1 MKKLLPVVLLF
12 IIACSGGVKNDTPL
26 PDSIQSMVLQKVT
39 QGQKAD
45 KAITELHHKQ
55 VTDAKNYIGEY
66 KGDKYDAKLYLTEY
80 DNTDSAIADLDSM
93 AGRIMNPHIGGQ
105 MGFQHVRQLPSLGDH
120 VYMTLQGK
128 RAHFFYVKGNGLYWL
143 DVDPHMAMNSIKQLL
158 GKTS

>member
-80 DNTDSAIADLDSM
+80 DNYCGPGQHGRPDYESPHRWTD
-93 AGRIMNPHIGGQ
+93 
-105 MGFQHVRQLPSLGDH
+105 GFPACPAAAQS
-120 VYMTLQGK
+120 
-128 RAHFFYVKGNGLYWL
+128 W
-143 DVDPHMAMNSIKQLL
+143 
-158 GKTS
+158 